1 MAGGSTASASLAAA
15 QPAQVHSPVEEKK
28 STIVPRSSKR
38 LVRQSRAPWLSRDRR
53 DARVAERVLMCVPP
67 PQDKMDKEDHETN
80 TLNSRM
86 SSMSLSRPGG
96 VSGLAGHTFARV
108 QGSVAQNGTWLAN
121 QQRKATYQPFQ
132 PRPYKTTTSQASSG
146 ATGAETPSTGSGAR
160 APLVSRLALG
170 NVQAGTDGRTEPAIK
185 SRPPSVSAVR
195 KVPSLAPGSGDKPA
209 APARESPAA
218 HEAPRSAAAPSFDL
232 GQYDGGLERDEGKGR
247 RNTAAMQSR
256 SGQAD
261 EDILAMDSSMDGYVG
276 SVPRQQY

>member
-1 MAGGSTASASLAAA
+1 
-15 QPAQVHSPVEEKK
+15 
-28 STIVPRSSKR
+28 
-38 LVRQSRAPWLSRDRR
+38 
-53 DARVAERVLMCVPP
+53 
-67 PQDKMDKEDHETN
+67 MDKEDHETN
-80 TLNSRM
+80 ALNSKM
-86 SSMSLSRPGG
+86 SSMSLNRPGG
-96 VSGLAGHTFARV
+96 VSVPAGHTFARV

-132 PRPYKTTTSQASSG
+132 PRPFKATSSQASSG
-146 ATGAETPSTGSGAR
+146 ATGTAAPSAGSGAR

-170 NVQAGTDGRTEPAIK
+170 NVQASTGNRNDGRTDPAIK

-209 APARESPAA
+209 APARESAAA
-218 HEAPRSAAAPSFDL
+218 HEAPRSGAAPSFDL

-247 RNTAAMQSR
+247 RNTAATQSR

-276 SVPRQQY
+276 SASRVQY